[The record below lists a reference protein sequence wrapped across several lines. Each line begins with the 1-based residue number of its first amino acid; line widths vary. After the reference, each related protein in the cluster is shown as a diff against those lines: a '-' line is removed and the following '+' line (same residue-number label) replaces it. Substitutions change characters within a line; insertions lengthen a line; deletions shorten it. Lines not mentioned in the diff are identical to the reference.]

1 MDKQLL
7 GQKGEEAAQA
17 YLVQK
22 GYRILE
28 RNFRLPQGELDIIAK
43 KAGRIIFVEVKT
55 IKQQNGFQAQ
65 DHINKAK
72 RRKLLKLAELY
83 LLSQGLDLGAAY
95 QIDIIAVEMDIKGSL
110 KVVDHFANALEDN

>member
-1 MDKQLL
+1 MLK
-7 GQKGEEAAQA
+7 
-17 YLVQK
+17 K

-83 LLSQGLDLGAAY
+83 LLSKGLDLGAAY

-110 KVVDHFANALEDN
+110 KVVDHFADALEDN